1 MPETERA
8 ILTYEVLSSLDK
20 GINELKEDMR
30 YVKKCAD
37 EGKLNDND
45 AENAIK
51 KAQASGDEG
60 SEVVSLH
67 TLDCSLCATGYAP
80 PPIVQWHVE
89 PVQPLAHVLQ
99 SIPAA
104 HIASLTAAPPPGR
117 GPPAFS

>member
-60 SEVVSLH
+60 IKIGSLANQRIDKMIWWIAA
-67 TLDCSLCATGYAP
+67 TLIGTMITVGSAI
-80 PPIVQWHVE
+80 IVFLIQKG
-89 PVQPLAHVLQ
+89 LRL
-99 SIPAA
+99 
-104 HIASLTAAPPPGR
+104 
-117 GPPAFS
+117 